1 MATPISALR
10 MSACYVLRPGRFCM
24 PPCLLSV
31 VGSVQL
37 LCLVSTVRVAPFP
50 RDKAQQ
56 MRASGR
62 ALGSA

>member
-1 MATPISALR
+1 MATPTSALR

-37 LCLVSTVRVAPFP
+37 LCLVSTVRVAPL
-50 RDKAQQ
+50 
-56 MRASGR
+56 S
-62 ALGSA
+62 